1 MIYLNKALFQ
11 PMFILLSIVFLPISI
26 ACFAITFLNF
36 RIEVLIVSVSVFLFY
51 IAILFVTYKCS
62 KTIKYFLCK
71 KNDFIIIKYPSL
83 NNSDVFE
90 IPICNIINIEY
101 YRLSS
106 IKGWCMLYNYVCPQC
121 AYITYLEDGKEI
133 STHIGYPIQDDIR
146 NLCRDVGIKF
156 ILK

>member
-1 MIYLNKALFQ
+1 MIYLNQALFR
-11 PMFILLSIVFLPISI
+11 PMCILLSIVFLPISI
-26 ACFAITFLNF
+26 ACWVITFLDF
-36 RIEVLIVSVSVFLFY
+36 RIEVLIVSVCVFLFY
-51 IAILFVTYKCS
+51 IATLFVTYNYS

-71 KNDFIIIKYPSL
+71 KNDLIIIKYHSL
-83 NNSDVFE
+83 NNNGFFE

-121 AYITYLEDGKEI
+121 AYITYLNDEKEI
-133 STHIGYPIQDDIR
+133 SLHIGYPTQNDIE
-146 NLCRDVGIKF
+146 NLCKAVGIKL